1 MDFRKYLELNDNEE
15 NISKVSRMQNKTKV
29 VLKENV

>member
-15 NISKVSRMQNKTKV
+15 NISKMSRMQNKK
-29 VLKENV
+29 KWY

>member
-15 NISKVSRMQNKTKV
+15 NISKMCRMENKKV
-29 VLKENV
+29 LEDKV